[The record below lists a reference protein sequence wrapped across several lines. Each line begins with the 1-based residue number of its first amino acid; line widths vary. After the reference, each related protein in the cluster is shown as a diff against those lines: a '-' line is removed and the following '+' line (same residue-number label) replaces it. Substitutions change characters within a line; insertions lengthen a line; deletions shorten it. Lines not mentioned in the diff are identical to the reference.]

1 MLHIVLFVLKLLGI
15 LLLAVMILLLLAVL
29 AVLLVPVRYRARAKR
44 DGTWRFSG
52 RLWWLARIVG
62 ADISWE
68 DGKLKASARLFWLL
82 RIPLYPREEKAPP
95 APGRQRGRKKKG
107 SPSKP
112 PAQEGGKP
120 AAKERAKP
128 AGKPAPAA
136 RAEESGSLPLAQ
148 QGAKAVQK
156 PAPAARAEDPGRPP
170 LAQQGAKAIQ
180 KPAPAARA
188 EESPQP
194 AAKRAGEGPE
204 REDGRQGAGQES
216 ESLWEKMVRLAGQLR
231 EKLAACAAFFRDMR
245 YTFEKFC
252 AKIADIRQNIQYY
265 TEVLQEEET
274 RQAFGLC
281 REELLRLVRH
291 VLPRKVR
298 GNIRFGLEDPA
309 ATGQLFGL
317 YCAFCQFPGWEL
329 AVEPDFEQPVLEGE
343 LEIKGKARGAAV
355 LRAGWKL
362 LRSRDIRH
370 LIRRLRRE

>member
-15 LLLAVMILLLLAVL
+15 LLLAVLILLLLAVL
-29 AVLLVPVRYRARAKR
+29 AVLLVPVRYRARAER
-44 DGTWRFSG
+44 DGVWRFSG

-107 SPSKP
+107 EGNPSLP
-112 PAQEGGKP
+112 QP
-120 AAKERAKP
+120 
-128 AGKPAPAA
+128 

-148 QGAKAVQK
+148 PGAKAVQK
-156 PAPAARAEDPGRPP
+156 PAPAARA
-170 LAQQGAKAIQ
+170 K
-180 KPAPAARA
+180 
-188 EESPQP
+188 ESPQP

-216 ESLWEKMVRLAGQLR
+216 ESLWEKIVRLAGQLR

>member
-15 LLLAVMILLLLAVL
+15 LLLAVLILLLLAVL
-29 AVLLVPVRYRARAKR
+29 AVLLVPVRYRVRAER
-44 DGTWRFSG
+44 DGAWRFSG

-156 PAPAARAEDPGRPP
+156 PAPARPKEAEP
-170 LAQQGAKAIQ
+170 GAKGDGNPSLTQ
-180 KPAPAARA
+180 PRA
-188 EESPQP
+188 KESPQP

-216 ESLWEKMVRLAGQLR
+216 ESLWEKIVRLAGQLR

>member
-15 LLLAVMILLLLAVL
+15 LLLAVLILLLLAVL
-29 AVLLVPVRYRARAKR
+29 AVLLVPVRYRARAER
-44 DGTWRFSG
+44 AGAWRFSG
-52 RLWWLARIVG
+52 RLWWLAHIVG

-95 APGRQRGRKKKG
+95 APGRQGGRKKKG
-107 SPSKP
+107 EGNPSLP
-112 PAQEGGKP
+112 QP
-120 AAKERAKP
+120 
-128 AGKPAPAA
+128 

-148 QGAKAVQK
+148 PGAKAVQK
-156 PAPAARAEDPGRPP
+156 PAPARPKEAEP
-170 LAQQGAKAIQ
+170 GAKGDGNPSLTQ
-180 KPAPAARA
+180 PRA
-188 EESPQP
+188 KESPQP
-194 AAKRAGEGPE
+194 AAKRAGEGLE

-216 ESLWEKMVRLAGQLR
+216 ESLWEKIVRLAGQLR

>member
-29 AVLLVPVRYRARAKR
+29 AVLLVPVRYRARAER
-44 DGTWRFSG
+44 AGEWRFSG

-107 SPSKP
+107 APSKP

-120 AAKERAKP
+120 AAKKQDKP

-136 RAEESGSLPLAQ
+136 RAEESVSLPLAQ

-156 PAPAARAEDPGRPP
+156 PAPAARAE
-170 LAQQGAKAIQ
+170 
-180 KPAPAARA
+180 
-188 EESPQP
+188 ESPQP
-194 AAKRAGEGPE
+194 AAKRAVEEPE

-216 ESLWEKMVRLAGQLR
+216 ESLWEKIVRLAGQLR